1 MGDLTDL
8 IIILVLVV
16 VVLLA
21 LEGSRRRRYRCGW
34 YGPSYVYR
42 PFFIFRPRPPKTL
55 DRKSVV

>member
-34 YGPSYVYR
+34 YLSL
-42 PFFIFRPRPPKTL
+42 IHI
-55 DRKSVV
+55 